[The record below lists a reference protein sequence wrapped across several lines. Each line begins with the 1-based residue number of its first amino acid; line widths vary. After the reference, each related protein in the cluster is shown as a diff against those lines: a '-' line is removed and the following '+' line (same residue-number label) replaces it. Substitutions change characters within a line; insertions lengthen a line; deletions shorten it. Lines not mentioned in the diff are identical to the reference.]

1 MLKGYRTIIIMFMGL
16 LYSLLAATGFM
27 ITESEQAAIST
38 GVVSIVGLLLR
49 FMTDSKV
56 GES

>member
-1 MLKGYRTIIIMFMGL
+1 MKGYRTIIIMFMGL

-27 ITESEQAAIST
+27 IPESEQAAIST